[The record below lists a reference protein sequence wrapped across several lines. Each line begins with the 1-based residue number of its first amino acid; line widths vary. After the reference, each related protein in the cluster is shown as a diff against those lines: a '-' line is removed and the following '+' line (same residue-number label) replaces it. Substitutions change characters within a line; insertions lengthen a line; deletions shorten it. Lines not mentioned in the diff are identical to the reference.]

1 MTITP
6 HTRLLAIDPTRD
18 GFAYVLLEDEIL
30 IDWGLVHAGKSV
42 DASMQRL
49 DELISRYTPDLLVM
63 EHSSEFG
70 RRRGRRARE
79 FFVSVDL
86 LGLSGEITVERVSQE
101 RVKQTFAG
109 FKSKYE
115 IALSLLDRYPELRP
129 WRPRVR
135 KAWMSEDERMNIFD
149 ALVLALTYRASST
162 DHYKPQST
170 YTHENE
176 NPENILGGAPAHP
189 GIPGSCTSRATNRED
204 PPAGQGTLGEG
215 SPQTGR

>member
-1 MTITP
+1 MNLTP
-6 HTRLLAIDPTRD
+6 CTRLLALDPTRD
-18 GFAYVLLEDEIL
+18 GFAYVLLESETL
-30 IDWGLVHAGKSV
+30 IDWGLVHAGRSV
-42 DASMQRL
+42 EASIRRL
-49 DELISRYTPDLLVM
+49 DELINRYTPELLVI

-70 RRRGRRARE
+70 RRRGTRARE
-79 FFVSVDL
+79 FLVSVDL

-101 RVKQTFAG
+101 KVRQTFAE
-109 FKSKYE
+109 FKGKHA

-162 DHYKPQST
+162 DHYKPQSA

-176 NPENILGGAPAHP
+176 NPENILGGAPTHP
-189 GIPGSCTSRATNRED
+189 SIPGSRTSRATNRED
-204 PPAGQGTLGEG
+204 PPAGQGTPGEG
-215 SPQTGR
+215 SPQTGG